1 MAANINI
8 RTDPELKKEAEALFE
23 SMGLNMTTAVNVFL
37 RQSLRVNGLPFEVK
51 SDVPNKSLKAAIKEA
66 DELLADK
73 NAARYSDIESLKKSL
88 DL

>member
-1 MAANINI
+1 MTANINI

-51 SDVPNKSLKAAIKEA
+51 VDVPNKRLKAAIKEA
-66 DELLADK
+66 DELLTDK
-73 NAARYSDIESLKKSL
+73 NAARYSDIKSLKKSL